1 MMSFVDRCVCLE
13 RAHTG
18 DCVSVGVN
26 SGIVSGES
34 ARVFSNLV

>member
-18 DCVSVGVN
+18 DCAPDGVN
-26 SGIVSGES
+26 SGVVSNAIG
-34 ARVFSNLV
+34 N